1 MNKPPSI
8 PPPDTSGN
16 MQSSQPYKV
25 SVQLA
30 ARTPWVSYTL
40 IGLSVGFFI
49 LQFLSQYL
57 LGNDFLAYFGAKN
70 NELIL
75 AGQYWRLITPV
86 FLHDSTAIFHIA
98 FNMYALYVLG
108 PGLEQNYGHGPFLG
122 LYLISGFAGNVISFW
137 MTPNPSL
144 GASTAIFGLVAAE
157 AVFVYQNRFMF
168 GGRATRVLIN
178 LLTIV
183 AINFAIGLTPG
194 IDNWGHLGGLIGG
207 LAFAWLGGPVYQ
219 VTGIMPDLKLVN
231 VRSRHQTLVVG
242 IVVFLIFAFLAIFKS
257 LLP

>member
-8 PPPDTSGN
+8 VPSNSSQNP
-16 MQSSQPYKV
+16 QSSQPYKI

-30 ARTPWVSYTL
+30 ARIPWVTYTL
-40 IGLSVGFFI
+40 IGLSVVVFL
-49 LQFLSQYL
+49 LQLLSQNL
-57 LGNDFLAYFGAKN
+57 LGNDLLAAYGAKIN
-70 NELIL
+70 VNIL
-75 AGQYWRLITPV
+75 AGEYWRLFTPI
-86 FLHDSTAIFHIA
+86 FLHASIVHIA

-108 PGLEQNYGHGPFLG
+108 PGLEQHYGPGPFLG
-122 LYLISGFAGNVISFW
+122 LYLVSGFAGNVISYW
-137 MTPNPSL
+137 MAPNPSL

-168 GGRATRVLIN
+168 GGRARQILVN

-183 AINFAIGLTPG
+183 AINFVIGLSPG

-231 VRSRHQTLVVG
+231 MRSKTQTLMVG
-242 IVVFLIFAFLAIFKS
+242 ILVFLVFAFLAIFKGLIS
-257 LLP
+257 

>member
-1 MNKPPSI
+1 MNKPPSMLSSD
-8 PPPDTSGN
+8 PSKNSP
-16 MQSSQPYKV
+16 SSQPYQV

-30 ARTPWVSYTL
+30 ARIPWVTYTL
-40 IGLSVGFFI
+40 IGLSVLFFI
-49 LQFLSQYL
+49 LKYFSESL
-57 LGNDFLAYFGAKN
+57 LGSDVLATFGAKI
-70 NELIL
+70 NEYIL

-86 FLHDSTAIFHIA
+86 FLHATLLHIG

-108 PGLEQNYGHGPFLG
+108 PGLEQHYGHGPFLG
-122 LYLISGFAGNVISFW
+122 LYLVSGFAGNVISYW
-137 MTPNPSL
+137 MAPNPSL

-168 GGRATRVLIN
+168 GARARSILVN

-183 AINFAIGLTPG
+183 VINFVIGLSPG

-231 VRSRHQTLVVG
+231 VRTRQQTLVVG
-242 IVVFLIFAFLAIFKS
+242 VMVVLVFAFLAIFKS
-257 LLP
+257 FIS